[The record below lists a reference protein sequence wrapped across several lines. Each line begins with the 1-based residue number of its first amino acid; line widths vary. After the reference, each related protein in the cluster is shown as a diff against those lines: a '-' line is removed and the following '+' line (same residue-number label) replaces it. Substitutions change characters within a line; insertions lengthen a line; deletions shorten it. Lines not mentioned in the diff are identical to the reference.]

1 MTSNDELSN
10 EEQHAS
16 IEKELMLAI
25 KAAEKTGDPEI
36 IGFVRSLQERFET
49 EGPAVA
55 QEANAQLE
63 RVQKLVG
70 EVGGATS
77 PDEPLGEQTE

>member
-16 IEKELMLAI
+16 IEKELVLAI

-49 EGPAVA
+49 EGPAAVA
-55 QEANAQLE
+55 QEVNAQLE

-70 EVGGATS
+70 ESAEQPPRTS
-77 PDEPLGEQTE
+77 H